1 MKNYRVGR
9 GITGVRF
16 EAALA
21 DLHVKNLLP
30 PALSDLRL
38 SIVRAI
44 DPRITSIGTKD
55 FTAGMPYQLI
65 KDRIV

>member
-1 MKNYRVGR
+1 MKNNKVGR
-9 GITGVRF
+9 GITGVRS
-16 EAALA
+16 EADFS
-21 DLHVKNLLP
+21 DLHFKNLLP

-55 FTAGMPYQLI
+55 FTAGILYQL
-65 KDRIV
+65 KGY